1 MDMNASNHVEDPVL
15 ERQGRRMIGPARRL
29 VAIAAVMAI
38 AGVILIVI
46 GHVWSIGVGVA
57 VLLLASV
64 PGTIGFGLF
73 TGGAV
78 ARWAARHNLFA

>member
-1 MDMNASNHVEDPVL
+1 MNASNQVHDPVL
-15 ERQGRRMIGPARRL
+15 ERQGKRMIGPAIRFI
-29 VAIAAVMAI
+29 AIAAVLAV
-38 AGVILIVI
+38 AGIVLIVI
-46 GHVWSIGVGVA
+46 GHGWSVGVGIA

-73 TGGAV
+73 TGGAI

>member
-1 MDMNASNHVEDPVL
+1 MNASRSVKDPVL
-15 ERQGRRMIGPARRL
+15 ERQGSRMIGPAIRF

-46 GHVWSIGVGVA
+46 GHGWSIGVGVA

-64 PGTIGFGLF
+64 PGTLGIGLF

-78 ARWAARHNLFA
+78 ARWAARHRLFA